1 MKQIGILLSV
11 LLPVLCSSCLKNKVY
26 EENYPIEGMQWM
38 RNDTLAFEVEIDDT
52 VSTYNL
58 LINVRH
64 RTDYAFSNLWIDLTT
79 IFPSDTSGHIQVQL
93 KLGDNKEGRWRGDCM
108 TDICD
113 AQISIIEGLR
123 LHETGLYR
131 FLLHHSMRSNPLDGI
146 MSIGLRLEK
155 QD

>member
-11 LLPVLCSSCLKNKVY
+11 LLPVLCTSCLKNKVY
-26 EENYPIEGMQWM
+26 EKNYSIENMQWL
-38 RNDTLAFEVEIDDT
+38 RNDTLSFEVEVTDT
-52 VSTYNL
+52 ISSYNL

-79 IFPSDTSGHIQVQL
+79 IFPSDTSGNLQVQL
-93 KLGDNKEGRWRGDCM
+93 KLGDNEEGRWRGDCM

-123 LHETGLYR
+123 LHEKGKYR
-131 FLLHHSMRSNPLDGI
+131 FLLHHNMRSNPLDGI